1 MRLIALFIFLVAT
14 APAMAKSGDK
24 STHHANLVTLVLL
37 DFSNDLPTTAGW
49 RIRDNLIHDLAKK
62 SRSVTTSQ
70 FFFIR
75 LAFGDGEEV
84 PRERLSAR
92 FAIRPSMPQLSKWV
106 KTTLHSWNGGNY
118 ASVLTLLVR
127 SALRNIKPDRLI
139 LVVPNAPATAHY
151 ISKYVLPELKSGS
164 VPFRVLVVDDQGQC
178 SYFTNPKVVGAIPS
192 SIPIECI
199 TADMVGLLP
208 NPQIDQ
214 TIMRSSFP
222 SPR

>member
-1 MRLIALFIFLVAT
+1 MRLIALFVFVLVAT
-14 APAMAKSGDK
+14 APAMAKQSDDSK
-24 STHHANLVTLVLL
+24 STRRASLVTLVLL

-49 RIRDNLIHDLAKK
+49 AIRNSLVHDLAKESK
-62 SRSVTTSQ
+62 SVTTSHPA
-70 FFFIR
+70 FIR

-84 PRERLSAR
+84 PRERISAR
-92 FAIRPSMPQLSKWV
+92 FAIKPTMPQLSQWV
-106 KTTLHSWNGGNY
+106 KNTLSSWNGGNY
-118 ASVLTLLVR
+118 APVPSILVR
-127 SALRNIKPDRLI
+127 NALKTIRPSRLI

-199 TADMVGLLP
+199 TADMVGAMVLVHAEK
-208 NPQIDQ
+208 
-214 TIMRSSFP
+214 
-222 SPR
+222 PRW